1 METITELITL
11 YAKIEVELALNVVM
25 LPAIDMEI

>member
-11 YAKIEVELALNVVM
+11 YDEIEVELALKVVM

>member
-11 YAKIEVELALNVVM
+11 YDKIEVELALKVVM